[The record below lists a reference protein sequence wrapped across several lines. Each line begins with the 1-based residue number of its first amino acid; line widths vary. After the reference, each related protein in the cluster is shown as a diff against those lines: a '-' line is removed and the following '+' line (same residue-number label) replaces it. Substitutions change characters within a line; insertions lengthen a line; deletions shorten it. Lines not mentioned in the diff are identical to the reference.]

1 MKGVQIVGGVVVLVV
16 VVLLVV
22 LAVRKTR
29 HDAATLRDVLHS
41 LEGQWV
47 TVVVGGFGDKSLVTL
62 TGGVQRVE
70 GDRLFLDRPSTFL
83 DRTTAPD
90 ALQGLLLGPV
100 RPDEGIV
107 LDRVR
112 SVRGPRGAVHWP

>member
-1 MKGVQIVGGVVVLVV
+1 MKGVQTVVGVVALVL

-22 LAVRKTR
+22 LAVRKAR
-29 HDAATLRDVLHS
+29 QGAARLRDVLHR

-47 TVVVGGFGDKSLVTL
+47 TVVVGGFGDKAFVTV

-70 GDRLFLDRPSTFL
+70 GGRLFLDRPSS
-83 DRTTAPD
+83 PD